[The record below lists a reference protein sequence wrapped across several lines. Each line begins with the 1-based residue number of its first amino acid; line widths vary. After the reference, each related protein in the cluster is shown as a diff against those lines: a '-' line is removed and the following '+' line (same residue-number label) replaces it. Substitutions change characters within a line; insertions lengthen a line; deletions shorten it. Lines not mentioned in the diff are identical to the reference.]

1 MWVAFGVTP
10 VWVKPSTKQLAK
22 SVEATQAGEDAWCRT
37 CDSYGN
43 KTEQLLAQCTPGYY
57 NNEGGKANKN
67 GFISGQ
73 YGGGAVK
80 FFQILEEWRADGKME
95 GLEVR

>member
-1 MWVAFGVTP
+1 VVP
-10 VWVKPSTKQLAK
+10 HLRQLR
-22 SVEATQAGEDAWCRT
+22 QQD
-37 CDSYGN
+37 
-43 KTEQLLAQCTPGYY
+43 EQLLAQCTPGYY

-80 FFQILEEWRADGKME
+80 FFQILEDWRNEGNME